1 MPNINLKGIPT
12 KLFQRLKK
20 SAKDNRRSLTSE
32 IIYRLEESVSIRSS
46 AVARPGSKPAAAKKK
61 ESAERA

>member
-1 MPNINLKGIPT
+1 MPNFNVKGIPT

-32 IIYRLEESVSIRSS
+32 IIFRLEESVTVR
-46 AVARPGSKPAAAKKK
+46 ANAKPATAKKK
-61 ESAERA
+61 EP